1 MSEIAQSI
9 AVEYDRTLSASGQEI
24 LLINELRAGSEQAF
38 AYLMSVY
45 RNPVYNVACHIM
57 GDETDAADVLQ
68 NVFVKVVR
76 GIKQFRG
83 TSSLKTWIYRIAVHE
98 AMNYRRGWFRRH
110 RREGFSLDDDGDRR
124 PSQVTAGSRDDN
136 PYAMVEQHERQE
148 MVRRALRS
156 LAEPYRTTVILRE
169 IENLSYEE
177 IGEVLGVAE
186 GTVKSR
192 LKRGRELL
200 RRKLAGSVAV
210 QVPL

>member
-1 MSEIAQSI
+1 MSETVQSI
-9 AVEYDRTLSASGQEI
+9 AIECGRTLAANADEGV
-24 LLINELRAGSEQAF
+24 LIEELRAGSEEAF
-38 AYLMSVY
+38 TYLMSVY

-57 GDETDAADVLQ
+57 GNEADAADVLQ
-68 NVFVKVVR
+68 NVFVKVIR
-76 GIKQFRG
+76 GIRQFHG

-98 AMNYRRGWFRRH
+98 AMNYRRGWFRRQ
-110 RREGFSLDDDGDRR
+110 RREVFSLDDAQR
-124 PSQVTAGSRDDN
+124 PAPATANGLECS
-136 PYAMVEQHERQE
+136 PFAVVEQHEREE

-177 IGEVLGVAE
+177 IGEVLGIAE

-200 RRKLAGSVAV
+200 RRKLAVQAAIAV
-210 QVPL
+210 P